1 MCEQPGPEV
10 QLHRSPCSS
19 AHTNKF
25 VNGKISY
32 GSQIYCWPAK
42 TINASNILR
51 TFVVLWPITTKFRTC
66 GQAKKRKTSNI
77 CCFRISFPA
86 PDWLF
91 PCNTITFKK
100 HFWFSGFWEFHSK
113 GINVCMRLQSKTL
126 ANSSGLAILTWARLL
141 GLFWRVNFRPSFQ

>member
-1 MCEQPGPEV
+1 MNNRGQKSNSIDLHVLQPI
-10 QLHRSPCSS
+10 L
-19 AHTNKF
+19 NKF

-42 TINASNILR
+42 TINTSNILR
-51 TFVVLWPITTKFRTC
+51 TFIVLWPITTKFRTC

-141 GLFWRVNFRPSFQ
+141 GLFWRVNFWPSFQ